1 VISQID
7 KLNYDIQE
15 FMRFDLKNEANNANE
30 KIKKIK
36 NEFYG

>member
-15 FMRFDLKNEANNANE
+15 FMRFDLKNEANNAKE